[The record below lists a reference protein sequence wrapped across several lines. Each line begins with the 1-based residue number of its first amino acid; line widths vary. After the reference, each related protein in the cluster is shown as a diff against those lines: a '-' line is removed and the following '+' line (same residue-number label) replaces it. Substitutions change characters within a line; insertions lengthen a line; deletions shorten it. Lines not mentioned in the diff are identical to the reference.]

1 MTSLRTLT
9 LGSFTRRAAVLV
21 ALAAATSLQCSVL
34 VGVSECT
41 ADAECRLGER
51 CNPARSYCEVPVAE
65 SCNGV
70 DDDHDG
76 VADEAEDF
84 GACGAPTGGRC
95 TQGRRRCVG
104 GALTCVLQTRPS
116 PAETCF
122 NGVDDDC
129 NGVVDDGAG
138 CVLNIARSTAVR
150 IGSNNPADG
159 EGDDAPEHRVCLASY
174 SIDKHEVSNRAFLA
188 WINSLDP
195 ARISVG
201 RPPAPLNRTR
211 SYGTFVLYNEGTP
224 QAPRITPLV
233 LLPEAA
239 DPGYALSLRRR
250 GSVFETLRAGIEEL
264 PVVYATW
271 LAADRYCRWAGK
283 HLPTEAEYFRA
294 AQGDNG
300 ARLYPWGNDAPTC
313 ARANVAAGPNRS
325 PCNGT
330 PLRVAS
336 LEMGV
341 SPEGTIFHL
350 YGNVDEWMWD
360 YLDTTP
366 NHDRNNYYMSRAA
379 DAWCRDFPDGP
390 LGPDAGSP
398 INEPNNAMVQR
409 CTQCRFSRGRRYTSD
424 DFRPNIR
431 KWMDADNADPGI
443 GFRCATGG
451 TTR

>member
-1 MTSLRTLT
+1 MTSLRTMSTGL
-9 LGSFTRRAAVLV
+9 RAGRAV
-21 ALAAATSLQCSVL
+21 ALAALVAAASLQCSVI
-34 VGVSECT
+34 VGFDEC
-41 ADAECRLGER
+41 ASDGECRIGER
-51 CNPARSYCEVPVAE
+51 CNPARRYCEVPAPE
-65 SCNGV
+65 LCNGQ

-95 TQGRRRCVG
+95 TQGVRRCVG
-104 GALTCVLQTRPS
+104 GALTCVPRAGSS
-116 PAETCF
+116 PTETCF

-129 NGVVDDGAG
+129 NGLVDDGAG
-138 CVLNIARSTAVR
+138 CVLNIAASTAVR

-159 EGDDAPEHRVCLASY
+159 EGDDAPEHRVCLAPF

-188 WINSLDP
+188 WLNSLDP
-195 ARISVG
+195 ARVSVG

-211 SYGTFVLYNEGTP
+211 TYGTFVLYNEGTA
-224 QAPRITPLV
+224 QAPRQVPLV
-233 LLPEAA
+233 LLPEPS

-250 GSVFETLRAGIEEL
+250 GTVFETLQSNIDTL

-313 ARANVAAGPNRS
+313 QRANVAVGPGRS
-325 PCNGT
+325 PCVGR
-330 PLRVAS
+330 PLPVAS
-336 LEMGV
+336 LDMGV

-366 NHDRNNYYMSRAA
+366 NHDRNNYYMSRAP
-379 DAWCRDFPDGP
+379 DAWCRDFPMGP

-398 INEPNNAMVQR
+398 INETNNPAVQR
-409 CTQCRFSRGRRYTSD
+409 CAQCRFSRGRRYTSD
-424 DFRPNIR
+424 DTRPLIR

-443 GFRCATGG
+443 GFRCSSGG
-451 TTR
+451 AMR